1 MLLNLTNH
9 PVKNWGTDQLSA
21 AVSQW
26 KEVSDFPF
34 PAVNTSWDT
43 EDIAQR
49 AERIAEQILSCKP
62 DAVLCQGEMTLCFA
76 LIQRLQ
82 QHGIPVCAAVSDR
95 VVKEALLPDGTVKK
109 EVSFRFVK
117 FRNYPNL
124 MLNY

>member
-9 PVKNWGTDQLSA
+9 PVKNWGADQLSA

-49 AERIAEQILSCKP
+49 AERIAEQILPLKP

-76 LIQRLQ
+76 LVQKLQ
-82 QHGIPVCAAVSDR
+82 QYGIPVCAAVSDR
-95 VVKEALLPDGTVKK
+95 DVKERVLPGGITRK
-109 EVSFRFVK
+109 ESSFRFVK
-117 FRNYPNL
+117 FRNYPKFII
-124 MLNY
+124 